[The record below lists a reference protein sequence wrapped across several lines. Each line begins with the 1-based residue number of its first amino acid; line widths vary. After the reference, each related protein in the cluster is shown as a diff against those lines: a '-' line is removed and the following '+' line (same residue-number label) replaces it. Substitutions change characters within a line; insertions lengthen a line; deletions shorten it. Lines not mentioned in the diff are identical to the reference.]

1 MAEVDPAPV
10 AIVVSI
16 ADVADESIDMV
27 DVDSVVDV
35 VSAFFSQLVA
45 RARIDITNRADFAKL
60 FMILCV

>member
-1 MAEVDPAPV
+1 M
-10 AIVVSI
+10 VSI
-16 ADVADESIDMV
+16 AEVADESIDIV
-27 DVDSVVDV
+27 DVESVVVVDV